1 MAKDAKLKSLFIM
14 PAAAL
19 SGLLLIVSVVMI
31 LFASGHRLAW
41 LGAAMASSPL
51 PLLIGQL
58 MWRPTARTGE
68 YLLLHLLVMSIGLAL
83 ACRWMYDDFVASWQV
98 YQSIVAALAAAFN
111 VSAGSA
117 PGLVAIVAA
126 VIVLLYVFWYSGFGR
141 HHDARLD
148 VGSKLPHFEVA
159 DLDGNRLTSEDFR
172 GQPTVFLF
180 YRGSWCPLCV
190 AQIDELVQRYQDIDR
205 LGIQVCLI
213 SSQHEAQSRA
223 LAERFD
229 VPFKFLVDKDN
240 KAAEA
245 LEIAVANGVPRGVPG
260 EYPPDTAMPTLVV
273 TSAGGTI
280 LFSDQTNNYRVR
292 PEPDVFLAIL
302 RRAGAAQS

>member
-1 MAKDAKLKSLFIM
+1 MANDAKLKSLFIM
-14 PAAAL
+14 PAVGL
-19 SGLLLIVSVVMI
+19 SGLLLLVSLVMI
-31 LFASGHRLAW
+31 LIGSGHRVAW
-41 LGAAMASSPL
+41 LGAAMAAAPL

-58 MWRPTARTGE
+58 MWRPAARTGE
-68 YLLLHLLVMSIGLAL
+68 YLLLHLLIMSIGLAL

-98 YQSIVAALAAAFN
+98 YQSIGAALSAAFN
-111 VSAGSA
+111 PSAGSA
-117 PGLVAIVAA
+117 PGIVAIVSA
-126 VIVLLYVFWYSGFGR
+126 VVVLVYVFWYSRFGR

-148 VGSKLPHFEVA
+148 VGSKLPPFEVT
-159 DLDGNRLTSEDFR
+159 DLDGNTVSSEDFH
-172 GQPTVFLF
+172 GKPTVLLF

-190 AQIDELVQRYQDIDR
+190 AQIDELVQRYKDIDR

-213 SSQHEAQSRA
+213 SSQHESQSKA

-229 VPFKFLVDKDN
+229 VPFRFLVDKDN

-245 LEIAVANGVPRGVPG
+245 LEIAVANGVPVGVPG
-260 EYPPDTAMPTLVV
+260 DYPPDTAMPTLVV

>member
-14 PAAAL
+14 PAVAL
-19 SGLLLIVSVVMI
+19 SGLLLLVSLVMI
-31 LFASGHRLAW
+31 LIGSGHRVAW
-41 LGAAMASSPL
+41 LGAAMAAAPL

-58 MWRPTARTGE
+58 MWRPVARTGE
-68 YLLLHLLVMSIGLAL
+68 YLLLHLLIMSIGLAL

-98 YQSIVAALAAAFN
+98 YQSMGAALAAAFN
-111 VSAGSA
+111 PSAGSA
-117 PGLVAIVAA
+117 PGIVAIISA
-126 VIVLLYVFWYSGFGR
+126 VVVLVYVFWYSRFGR
-141 HHDARLD
+141 NHDARLD
-148 VGSKLPHFEVA
+148 VGSKLPHFDVT
-159 DLDGNRLTSEDFR
+159 DLDGNTVTSEDFH
-172 GQPTVFLF
+172 GKPTVLLF

-190 AQIDELVQRYQDIDR
+190 AQIDELVQRYKDIDR

-213 SSQHEAQSRA
+213 SSQHESQSQA

-229 VPFKFLVDKDN
+229 VPFRFLVDKDN

-245 LEIAVANGVPRGVPG
+245 LEIAVANGVPVGVPG
-260 EYPPDTAMPTLVV
+260 DYPPNTSMPTLVV

>member
-14 PAAAL
+14 PAVAL
-19 SGLLLIVSVVMI
+19 SGLLLLVSVVMI
-31 LFASGHRLAW
+31 LVASGHRLAW
-41 LGAAMASSPL
+41 FGAALATAPL

-58 MWRPTARTGE
+58 MWRPAARTGE
-68 YLLLHLLVMSIGLAL
+68 YLLLHLLIMSIGLAL

-98 YQSIVAALAAAFN
+98 YQSVVAALAAAFN
-111 VSAGSA
+111 LSAGSA
-117 PGLVAIVAA
+117 PGIVAIVSA
-126 VIVLLYVFWYSGFGR
+126 VIVLVYVFWYSGFGR

-148 VGSKLPHFEVA
+148 VGSKLPHFDVL
-159 DLDGNRLTSEDFR
+159 DLDGNAVSSEDFR
-172 GQPTVFLF
+172 GKPTVFLF

-190 AQIDELVQRYQDIDR
+190 AQIDELVQRYKDIDR
-205 LGIQVCLI
+205 LGVQVCLI
-213 SSQHEAQSRA
+213 SSQHEAQSKA
-223 LAERFD
+223 LAERFG
-229 VPFKFLVDKDN
+229 VPFHFLVDKDN
-240 KAAEA
+240 KAAEE
-245 LEIAVANGVPRGVPG
+245 LEIAVANGVPAGVPG
-260 EYPPDTAMPTLVV
+260 DYPSDTAMPTLVV